1 MVRAFFT
8 VALAAASLSVLAT
21 RAPLDFGRIRFRV
34 VTSPIPAKDNSVS
47 VSLPDLSVL
56 AGTPAAIVIRLR
68 GATEPTE
75 LALTLDGASIGAVS
89 LAAGQETRVDASTS
103 SLAGP
108 GHHLVVNGDRP
119 QWQLSYLEIANVH
132 GFSRGIIG
140 FDIVPYLNRQFQTLP
155 WWVLVPIGIGL
166 LALRP
171 RPDWPAR
178 VAHQRLYQAGVAAVL
193 LLFVAVL
200 TADRFTP
207 FKILLSLKTA
217 LLCVAV
223 LYAEGVREAWT
234 WVTRLASAID
244 ARLDPWRATASSMVR
259 AAARPW
265 MPPVL
270 AGAVALSVVVLALTR
285 GATYAGGSDSYGYI
299 AQSELLARGQLYV
312 DQPLVADLPPGVG
325 DSVMTPLGFRPQPD
339 SGVPGRIVP
348 VYSPGL
354 PMLMAGL
361 RLLFGPNGVYLVVP
375 ALAGLTVWLTF
386 VLGRDFAGP
395 GTGLF
400 AALWLAAS
408 PAFVNSSLTPMSDVP
423 VSAWWMA
430 AFVPA
435 LRKGTGLAAVAGIA
449 TSLAVLTR
457 PNLAPLAVIVALPY
471 GVRWLRHRSRA
482 HGVDLGMFALTA
494 AVGPAIVAWL
504 FNYWYGSPFLS
515 GYGSSDS
522 LFSWSFVLPNLA
534 RYPRWFIESQTPV
547 ILAGLAVPFLLRR
560 PGHVARHAPVAML
573 AWLMLVFAALVW
585 GSYLGYL
592 VFDDWWYLR
601 FLLPSYPPL
610 LALASAALLITLQRT
625 PAPRSFAVALMALLA
640 AHGIYFCLTKDV
652 FNLAVGES
660 RYQRVGEFA
669 ARELPDSSLLL
680 SMQHSGSLR
689 YYSHLPTLRYDL
701 MDPDRLDDVVAHFQ
715 ARGRNVFIVVD
726 EWEEREFRGRF
737 ARASALGRLDW
748 APFAMAPGRMPGA
761 MPVAIYDPRDR
772 SSTTSAAP
780 RIIP

>member
-34 VTSPIPAKDNSVS
+34 VTSPIPANDNSVS
-47 VSLPDLSVL
+47 VSLPDLSAL

-68 GATEPTE
+68 GATEPTK

-108 GHHLVVNGDRP
+108 GHHLVVKGNRP

-140 FDIVPYLNRQFQTLP
+140 FAIVPRERRQFQTLP
-155 WWVLVPIGIGL
+155 WWLLVPIGIGL

-178 VAHQRLYQAGVAAVL
+178 VAHQRLYQAGVAIVL
-193 LLFVAVL
+193 LLFVVAL
-200 TADRFTP
+200 TADRFTA
-207 FKILLSLKTA
+207 FKLLLSLKTA
-217 LLCVAV
+217 ILCLAV
-223 LYAEGVREAWT
+223 LYAEWVRKAWT
-234 WVTRLASAID
+234 WITRLATAID
-244 ARLDPWRATASSMVR
+244 ARLVQWLATTSSVVR

-265 MPPVL
+265 MPAVL
-270 AGAVALSVVVLALTR
+270 AAAVALSIAVLGLTR
-285 GATYAGGSDSYGYI
+285 GAHYAGGADSYGYI
-299 AQSELLARGQLYV
+299 ALSEWLARGQLYA
-312 DQPLVADLPPGVG
+312 DQPLAADLPPGVG
-325 DSVMTPLGFRPQPD
+325 DWVMTPLGFRPQTQ

-348 VYSPGL
+348 TYSPGL
-354 PMLMAGL
+354 PMLMAAL
-361 RLLFGPNGVYLVVP
+361 RLLFGPNAVFLAVP

-395 GTGLF
+395 GAGLF
-400 AALWLAAS
+400 AAAWLAIS
-408 PAFVNSSLTPMSDVP
+408 PAFVNSSLIPMSDVP
-423 VSAWWMA
+423 VSAWWLA

-435 LRKGTGLAAVAGIA
+435 LRTGPGLAALAGIA

-471 GVRWLRHRSRA
+471 IGRWLKHRNRA
-482 HGVDLGMFALTA
+482 HSLDLGIFSVTA
-494 AVGPAIVAWL
+494 AIGPAVVGWL

-515 GYGSSDS
+515 GYGSSTS
-522 LFSWSFVLPNLA
+522 LFSWWFIPANLA
-534 RYPRWFIESQTPV
+534 RYPRWLIESQTPV
-547 ILAGLAVPFLLRR
+547 ILVGLAAPFLLRR
-560 PGHVARHAPVAML
+560 AGHVAGRPPRVAL
-573 AWLMLVFAALVW
+573 ARLMLVFAGLVW
-585 GSYLGYL
+585 ACYLSYL

-601 FLLPSYPPL
+601 FLLPSYPML
-610 LALASAALLITLQRT
+610 VTLASVALLIGLRRS
-625 PAPRSFAVALMALLA
+625 PAPRSFAAALLVLLA
-640 AHGIYFCLTKDV
+640 AHGLYFCAQKDV
-652 FNLAVGES
+652 FNVAVGES
-660 RYQRVGEFA
+660 RYQRVGEFVG
-669 ARELPDSSLLL
+669 RELPDRSLLL

-689 YYSHLPTLRYDL
+689 YYSQLPTLRYDL
-701 MDPDRLDDVVAHFQ
+701 LPPERLDELVAHFQ

-726 EWEEREFRGRF
+726 EWEEREFRDRF

-748 APFAMAPGRMPGA
+748 APFAEAPGRMPGA

-772 SSTTSAAP
+772 MSTRSVAL

>member
-47 VSLPDLSVL
+47 VSLPDLRAL

-108 GHHLVVNGDRP
+108 GHRLVVNGNRP

-140 FDIVPYLNRQFQTLP
+140 FDIVPHERRQFETLP
-155 WWVLVPIGIGL
+155 WWLLVPIGIGL

-178 VAHQRLYQAGVAAVL
+178 IAHQRLYQAGVAIVL
-193 LLFVAVL
+193 LLFVVVL
-200 TADRFTP
+200 TADRFTA
-207 FKILLSLKTA
+207 FKILLNLKTA
-217 LLCVAV
+217 IFCLAV
-223 LYAEGVREAWT
+223 LYAEWVSKAWT
-234 WVTRLASAID
+234 WVTRLATAID
-244 ARLDPWRATASSMVR
+244 ARLDPWRATTSSMVR

-312 DQPLVADLPPGVG
+312 DQPLVADLPPGIG
-325 DSVMTPLGFRPQPD
+325 DSVMTPLGFRPQPQ

-354 PMLMAGL
+354 PILMAGL
-361 RLLFGPNGVYLVVP
+361 RLLFGPTGVYLVVP

-386 VLGRDFAGP
+386 VLGRDFAGA

-408 PAFVNSSLTPMSDVP
+408 PAFVNSSFTPMSDVP
-423 VSAWWMA
+423 VSAWWLA
-430 AFVPA
+430 ALVPA
-435 LRKGTGLAAVAGIA
+435 LRTGTVFAAVAGIA

-457 PNLAPLAVIVALPY
+457 PNLAPLAVMVALPY
-471 GVRWLRHRSRA
+471 VVRWMRHRSLA
-482 HGVDLGMFALTA
+482 HIVDLGIFALTA

-515 GYGSSDS
+515 GYGPGDS
-522 LFSWSFVLPNLA
+522 LFSWSFVPPNLA
-534 RYPRWFIESQTPV
+534 RYPRWFLESQTPV
-547 ILAGLAVPFLLRR
+547 ILVGLAAPFLLRR
-560 PGHVARHAPVAML
+560 AEQAGGRPPRVAL
-573 AWLMLVFAALVW
+573 AWLMLAIAALVW
-585 GSYLGYL
+585 GCYLSYL
-592 VFDDWWYLR
+592 VFEDWWYLR
-601 FLLPSYPPL
+601 FLLPSYPL
-610 LALASAALLITLQRT
+610 IIVLASAALLLVLQRA
-625 PAPRSFAVALMALLA
+625 PAPRSFAAALLA
-640 AHGIYFCLTKDV
+640 LLVAHGIYFCANKDV

-669 ARELPDSSLLL
+669 GRALPDRSVLL

-701 MDPDRLDDVVAHFQ
+701 LAPERLDEVIAHLQ
-715 ARGRNVFIVVD
+715 ARGRDVFIVVD

-737 ARASALGRLDW
+737 ARTSALGGLDW
-748 APFAMAPGRMPGA
+748 APFAEAPGGMPGA

-772 SSTTSAAP
+772 MSTRRVAT
-780 RIIP
+780 RTIP

>member
-21 RAPLDFGRIRFRV
+21 RVPLGFERIRFRV
-34 VTSPIPAKDNSVS
+34 VTAPLHAKDSSVS
-47 VSLPDLSVL
+47 VSLPDVRAL

-75 LALTLDGASIGAVS
+75 LAFTLDGASIGAVS

-103 SLAGP
+103 SLTGP
-108 GHHLVVNGDRP
+108 GHQLVVTGSRP

-140 FDIVPYLNRQFQTLP
+140 FDIVPRASRQFQTLP
-155 WWVLVPIGIGL
+155 WWVLLPLAIGL

-178 VAHQRLYQAGVAAVL
+178 VAYQRLYQGGVAIVL

-200 TADRFTP
+200 TADRFTA

-217 LLCVAV
+217 ILCLMV
-223 LYAEGVREAWT
+223 LYAEGVRQAWA

-244 ARLDPWRATASSMVR
+244 ARLDQWLATTSSIVR

-299 AQSELLARGQLYV
+299 ALSEMLARGQLYV
-312 DQPLVADLPPGVG
+312 DQPVVADLPPDVG
-325 DSVMTPLGFRPQPD
+325 DSVITPLGFRPQPE

-354 PMLMAGL
+354 PILMAGL

-395 GTGLF
+395 GAGLF
-400 AALWLAAS
+400 AAWWLAAS

-423 VSAWWMA
+423 VSAWWLA

-435 LRKGTGLAAVAGIA
+435 LRTGTVFAAIAGIS

-457 PNLAPLAVIVALPY
+457 PNLAPLAVMVALPY
-471 GVRWLRHRSRA
+471 VVRWLRHRSLTLS
-482 HGVDLGMFALTA
+482 GDLVIFAVTA

-504 FNYWYGSPFLS
+504 FNYWYGSPLVS
-515 GYGSSDS
+515 GYGSSDL
-522 LFSWSFVLPNLA
+522 LFSWSFVPANLA

-547 ILAGLAVPFLLRR
+547 ILAGLAAPFLLRR
-560 PGHVARHAPVAML
+560 AEQAGGRPPRVAL
-573 AWLMLVFAALVW
+573 AWLMLALAALVW
-585 GSYLGYL
+585 GCYLSYL
-592 VFDDWWYLR
+592 VFEDWWYLR
-601 FLLPSYPPL
+601 FLLPSYPL
-610 LALASAALLITLQRT
+610 LIVLASAALLIVLQRT
-625 PAPRSFAVALMALLA
+625 PAPRSFAAAVLTLLV
-640 AHGIYFCLTKDV
+640 AHGIYFCLKKDV
-652 FNLAVGES
+652 FNLAVGEA

-669 ARELPDSSLLL
+669 GRALPDRSVLL

-701 MDPDRLDDVVAHFQ
+701 LAPERLDEVVAHFQ
-715 ARGRNVFIVVD
+715 TRGYNVFIVLD
-726 EWEEREFRGRF
+726 DWEKREFRGRF
-737 ARASALGRLDW
+737 ARTSALGMLDW
-748 APFAMAPGRMPGA
+748 APFAEAPGGMPGA
-761 MPVAIYDPRDR
+761 QLVVIYDPRDR
-772 SSTTSAAP
+772 TSTTPAAP